1 MRKFCSVLVSFLVIV
16 PLFTA
21 KLHCQVAG
29 QQQEKSDSIKIRAT
43 EVFVDAVVSD
53 RKNRLISDLGQQDFE
68 LFEDGV
74 KQEITSFRV
83 VRGSAK
89 KSPLGTVE
97 KTAPGAAPAEAKSSA
112 AEYVPP
118 NLTIVLLDYST
129 TRAENQKLVQD
140 ASIKY
145 VEQRMQDNDLMGVFV
160 LGSGL
165 KLAAEFTNDKTKL
178 ISALK
183 KTDLAGS
190 AMAYDRASLNAN
202 IEAGQSPQ
210 MQFQENNSTLATP
223 SGPGAGAQAA
233 ELSAKLS
240 SLGTAIIAQ
249 HVGSLDLALRSALD
263 RRQSLGVLSAIRSI
277 AMGVKG
283 IPGRKTL
290 MLFSEGFFV
299 GPTVEDE
306 LHSVM
311 NVANRSQLAI
321 YCIESQGLETRDLK
335 GDLVP
340 RDDLTNAIS
349 NPANNKIPRGGE
361 TGFDRARQAG
371 QDMPDSVLRYVANS
385 TGGFVIRNTNDLSI
399 GLDRVVE
406 EMRTYYLLSYRPKN
420 EKMDGKFR
428 QIKVSLH
435 KSDLVVRA
443 RDGYYA
449 MPAGAELLTPGE
461 YQLAELARKT
471 EQSAKIPIFVRVA
484 GFQEGV
490 SRYRVPVIL
499 DIPTQSIRFEQNNG
513 KHSARVTVIG
523 LVRDRAGSL
532 VKRFGGPI
540 QLEFG
545 DPEYNTLK
553 PGTVSF
559 VNHIQL
565 PAGTE
570 YSFELL
576 VKDMLSGMVSNSVE
590 TIDLKKSEPALS
602 LSTILLSKEVDKSAN
617 NADPFLTIQ
626 GVKILPSARC
636 QFKNG
641 DNLIFYFDIYNP
653 KPDSE
658 NKKSDISIS
667 MSLMK
672 EGQAMNAK
680 LPSYHVTEYSGEP
693 TPHVTFSK
701 FLRLSGLT
709 PGNYTLS
716 IDVKDGLG
724 NQNTRGQATF
734 NVVN

>member
-1 MRKFCSVLVSFLVIV
+1 MRKFCSVIVSFLVIV
-16 PLFTA
+16 PLFTV

-29 QQQEKSDSIKIRAT
+29 QQEKSDAIKIRAT

-53 RKNRLISDLGQQDFE
+53 RKNRLIGDLGQQDFE
-68 LFEDGV
+68 LYEDGV
-74 KQEITSFRV
+74 RQEITSFRV
-83 VRGSAK
+83 VRGTVNKSLQPAAENTAK
-89 KSPLGTVE
+89 DTP
-97 KTAPGAAPAEAKSSA
+97 AAEAKSA
-112 AEYVPP
+112 PAEYIPP
-118 NLTIVLLDYST
+118 NLTIALLDYST
-129 TRAENQKLVQD
+129 TRFENQKLVQE

-145 VEQRMQDNDLMGVFV
+145 VEQRMQNNDLMAVFV

-165 KLAAEFTNDKTKL
+165 RLAAEFTNDKTKL
-178 ISALK
+178 IAALK

-190 AMAYDRASLNAN
+190 AMAYDRATLNAT
-202 IEAGQSPQ
+202 IDAGQSPQ
-210 MQFQENNSTLATP
+210 AQFQDNTIGATP
-223 SGPGAGAQAA
+223 SGPGAAAQAA
-233 ELSAKLS
+233 ELSSRLS
-240 SLGTAIIAQ
+240 SLGSAIIAQ
-249 HVGSLDLALRSALD
+249 HVGSLDIALRSALD
-263 RRQSLGVLSAIRSI
+263 KRQSLGVLSAIRAI
-277 AMGVKG
+277 AMGAKG

-290 MLFSEGFFV
+290 MLFSEGFTL
-299 GPTVEDE
+299 GPSVEDE
-306 LHSVM
+306 LHSVISL
-311 NVANRSQLAI
+311 ANRSQLAI
-321 YCIESQGLETRDLK
+321 YCIESQGLETRELK
-335 GDLVP
+335 GELVP

-349 NPANNKIPRGGE
+349 NPSANKNPRGGE

-371 QDMPDSVLRYVANS
+371 QDMPESVLRYIANS
-385 TGGFVIRNTNDLSI
+385 TGGFLIRNTNDLSV

-420 EKMDGKFR
+420 EKLDGKFR
-428 QIKVSLH
+428 QIKVSVH
-435 KSDLVVRA
+435 KTDLVVRA

-449 MPAGAELLTPGE
+449 MPAGSELLTPGE
-461 YQLAELARKT
+461 FQLAELARKT

-484 GFQEGV
+484 GFQESA

-499 DIPTQSIRFEQNNG
+499 DIPTQSIRFEHSNG

-523 LVRDRAGSL
+523 FVRDRAGNL

-565 PAGTE
+565 PAGPD
-570 YSFELL
+570 YSFELF
-576 VKDMLSGMVSNSVE
+576 VKDMLSGMVSNSLE
-590 TIDLKKSEPALS
+590 TINLKKTEPALT
-602 LSTILLSKEVDKSAN
+602 LSTILLSKEVDKSPN

-636 QFKNG
+636 QFRNG

-653 KPDSE
+653 QPDE

-667 MSLMK
+667 MSLMR
-672 EGQAMNAK
+672 EGQTMNAK
-680 LPSYHVTEYSGEP
+680 LPSYHVTEYSGDP
-693 TPHVTFSK
+693 TPHVTFSR
-701 FLRLSGLT
+701 FLRLSGLA
-709 PGNYTLS
+709 PGNYTLL

-724 NQNTRGQATF
+724 NQNARGQAAF

>member
-1 MRKFCSVLVSFLVIV
+1 MRKFCSGIVGFLVIV

-21 KLHCQVAG
+21 TLHCQVAG
-29 QQQEKSDSIKIRAT
+29 QQEKSDAIKIRAT

-74 KQEITSFRV
+74 RQEITSFRV
-83 VRGSAK
+83 VRGSIK
-89 KSPLGTVE
+89 KAPQPNGE
-97 KTAPGAAPAEAKSSA
+97 KTPETIATEAKLAPAE
-112 AEYVPP
+112 YIPP

-145 VEQRMQDNDLMGVFV
+145 VEQRMQDNDLMAVFV

-165 KLAAEFTNDKTKL
+165 RLAAEFTNDKTKL

-210 MQFQENNSTLATP
+210 VQFQENTLGATP
-223 SGPGAGAQAA
+223 TGPGAGAQAA
-233 ELSAKLS
+233 ELASRLS

-277 AMGVKG
+277 ALGVKG

-306 LHSVM
+306 LHSVI

-321 YCIESQGLETRDLK
+321 YCIESQGLETRELK
-335 GDLVP
+335 GELVP
-340 RDDLTNAIS
+340 RDDLTSAIS

-371 QDMPDSVLRYVANS
+371 QDIPDSVLRYVANS
-385 TGGFVIRNTNDLSI
+385 TGGFLIRNTNDLSI

-420 EKMDGKFR
+420 EKLDGKFR
-428 QIKVSLH
+428 QIKVSVH

-449 MPAGAELLTPGE
+449 MPTGSELLTPGE
-461 YQLAELARKT
+461 FQLAELARKT
-471 EQSAKIPIFVRVA
+471 EQSAKIPIFVRVG
-484 GFQEGV
+484 GFQESA

-499 DIPTQSIRFEQNNG
+499 DIPTQSIRFDHNNG

-523 LVRDRAGSL
+523 LVRDRAGNL

-565 PAGTE
+565 PAGPD

-576 VKDMLSGMVSNSVE
+576 VKDMLSGMVSNKVE

-602 LSTILLSKEVDKSAN
+602 LSTILLSKEVDKSSN
-617 NADPFLTIQ
+617 NSDPFLTIQ

-693 TPHVTFSK
+693 TPHVTFSR
-701 FLRLSGLT
+701 FLRLSGLA

-716 IDVKDGLG
+716 IDIKDGLG
-724 NQNTRGQATF
+724 NQNARGQATF